1 MDRLKG
7 KLEEAQ
13 ESLDAMPPW
22 RVLSRQVLKN
32 RIADLNSRMRGQE
45 DMVELRKQLADAQA
59 KREGKAGWQVISKS
73 VVNATIA
80 DLEKR
85 IRVQEDKDKAA
96 SETEARSAREAA
108 EAEAAEA
115 NTARAAAEA
124 EAAEAK
130 SAREA
135 AAAEAIKKAVPE
147 YLAARTAY
155 NNERREEAT
164 NNLVGFYA
172 GWGELKRIATLFN
185 DDTAEHRHY
194 TREANILVSEA
205 EERLKKTVMLLQEEP
220 DDGAIT
226 AAASM
231 LVEGSLVV
239 PEEYVNSLE
248 KDIAIFSKM
257 LAKRK
262 EVYAEVMETS
272 EEASDDPNVEI
283 FFKSCEFADF
293 IKKRENIDQRIDD
306 VIKNI
311 DLFIMNYDKLVNIPA
326 EPAYDYDYPASSPR
340 QKSQA
345 TDTIRISDHI
355 QVLRHDGGYTDI
367 EIYGK
372 LYPVIYARGGAQF
385 NRPAIGVPATMPT
398 QATGVCYFHAAMHV
412 IMNNEVFVH
421 SLLKHL
427 ENQIEASR
435 YARTRYE
442 SYLQAQNK
450 RGLNIT
456 MSRMYDLAGEGV
468 RPVWEATTIR
478 PGLYM
483 FARNVLLRQ
492 TILTALERKG
502 FDETGNKNLDTRTVF
517 MLKSLPSISRGMY
530 DSLVESVDGGE
541 PTKALIKILE
551 LSSAQVASKFSPDKK
566 EADYVVSRIP
576 DGSTLVIVSRSL
588 SPNIS
593 AFRELPPDMGE
604 SFGGF
609 DFFLPRNKLQDG
621 FSGHALSYQRDDKQ
635 FKYVD
640 SNDAGTRNPSGRD
653 LMKSYELDDE
663 TTFRFIT
670 YYPSYTIKLAEWPF
684 EDKQRGGDPAA
695 VDTEELEL
703 LTPADV
709 NVLSTCDSETC
720 SVPDDVRF
728 AVEVTR
734 LFAEQEEQQSGGS
747 PSAAP
752 YGQWLALAGVV
763 VAMALCPA

>member
-7 KLEEAQ
+7 KIEEAQ
-13 ESLDAMPPW
+13 ASLDEMPSW
-22 RVLSRQVLKN
+22 RVVSRQVLKN
-32 RIADLNSRMRGQE
+32 RIADLESRMNGQE
-45 DMVELRKQLADAQA
+45 DMDDLRKQLADAQA
-59 KREGKAGWQVISKS
+59 KLAGKAGWQVITKS
-73 VVNATIA
+73 VAKATVA

-85 IRVQEDKDKAA
+85 IRVQEDKDRVAA
-96 SETEARSAREAA
+96 ETESRYAREAA

-115 NTARAAAEA
+115 NTARD
-124 EAAEAK
+124 
-130 SAREA
+130 A

-155 NNERREEAT
+155 KKERREEAT
-164 NNLVGFYA
+164 NNLVSFYA
-172 GWGELKRIATLFN
+172 EWGELKRIATLFN
-185 DDTAEHRHY
+185 DDTDEHRHY
-194 TREANILVSEA
+194 TREAEILVSEA
-205 EERLKKTVMLLQEEP
+205 EERLKKTVLFLHEEP
-220 DDGAIT
+220 DDGAIS
-226 AAASM
+226 AAASR

-239 PEEYVNSLE
+239 PEEYVKSLE
-248 KDIAIFSKM
+248 KDIVIFSKM
-257 LAKRK
+257 LGKRK

-272 EEASDDPNVEI
+272 EEVDSDPNVDL
-283 FFKSCEFADF
+283 FFKKCESADF
-293 IKKRENIDQRIDD
+293 IKKRENIDQMIDD
-306 VIKNI
+306 AIKNI
-311 DLFIMNYDKLVNIPA
+311 DLFIMNYDKLVDIPA
-326 EPAYDYDYPASSPR
+326 EPADDYDYPASSPR

-355 QVLRHDGGYTDI
+355 QVLRHGGGYTDI

-372 LYPVIYARGGAQF
+372 SYPVIYARGGAQF
-385 NRPAIGVPATMPT
+385 NRPVIGVPATMPT

-427 ENQIEASR
+427 EKQIEDSR

-478 PGLYM
+478 PGLYT

-517 MLKSLPSISRGMY
+517 MLKSLPSLSRGMY
-530 DSLVESVDGGE
+530 DSLVESVVGGQ
-541 PTKALIKILE
+541 PTRALMKILE
-551 LSSAQVASKFSPDKK
+551 LSSVQVAADFSRNTAV
-566 EADYVVSRIP
+566 ADYVVARIP
-576 DGSTLVIVSRSL
+576 DGATLVVVTRPM
-588 SPNIS
+588 SPEPNTM
-593 AFRELPPDMGE
+593 RETPPDMGE
-604 SFGGF
+604 CYGGF
-609 DFFLPRNKLQDG
+609 DFSRRKSQDVLR
-621 FSGHALSYQRDDKQ
+621 GHALSYQRDDKQ

-640 SNDAGTRNPSGRD
+640 SNFAGTRNPAGRD
-653 LMKSYELDDE
+653 LMMSYELDDN
-663 TTFRFIT
+663 TKFDSIT
-670 YYPSYTIKLAEWPF
+670 YYPSYTIKMAEWPF
-684 EDKQRGGDPAA
+684 EDKQRGGDPATA
-695 VDTEELEL
+695 VVDTEELEL

-720 SVPDDVRF
+720 SVQDDVRF
-728 AVEVTR
+728 AVEITR
-734 LFAEQEEQQSGGS
+734 LFAEQEEQSGGS
-747 PSAAP
+747 SAAP

-763 VAMALCPA
+763 VAMALFPA